1 MIDPNLINT
10 QYINFFL
17 QFPLPHLTFDSV
29 YRYGTSQT
37 KPKQNKTIYIY
48 NMKLIFIS
56 ILKAL
61 LKINILIHNYSK
73 FDNKLISYLYYI
85 ILYYRATP

>member
-10 QYINFFL
+10 QNINFFL

-29 YRYGTSQT
+29 YRYGISQT
-37 KPKQNKTIYIY
+37 KPKQNNIYIY

-61 LKINILIHNYSK
+61 LKINIVIHNYSK
-73 FDNKLISYLYYI
+73 FDNKLIS
-85 ILYYRATP
+85 